1 MRKAA
6 LHNLGCKVNA
16 YETEAMQQLL
26 EEAGY
31 EIVPKE
37 PIAQK
42 ALPEC
47 NITFISGADMK
58 AKVSGYLKVL
68 YDQNPEAVGGTL
80 PDDAFYYGA

>member
-1 MRKAA
+1 MWTR
-6 LHNLGCKVNA
+6 LPRWWR
-16 YETEAMQQLL
+16 
-26 EEAGY
+26 GY
-31 EIVPKE
+31 EIVPKG
-37 PIAQK
+37 AHRAK
-42 ALPEC
+42 GAAEC